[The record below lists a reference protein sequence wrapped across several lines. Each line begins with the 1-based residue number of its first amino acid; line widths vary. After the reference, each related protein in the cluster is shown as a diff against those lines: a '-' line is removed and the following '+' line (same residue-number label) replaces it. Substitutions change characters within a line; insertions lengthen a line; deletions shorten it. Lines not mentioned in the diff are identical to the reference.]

1 MLGNT
6 VVGRYVFFE
15 ERPSRNVSISS
26 TFYTSFCV
34 RRSQKSEH
42 LIVFSALLGSACAK
56 AARRMLIKLNPGI
69 TKTRSFKQ
77 ENLSLESKY
86 IFLEI

>member
-26 TFYTSFCV
+26 TL
-34 RRSQKSEH
+34 E
-42 LIVFSALLGSACAK
+42 AL
-56 AARRMLIKLNPGI
+56 
-69 TKTRSFKQ
+69 
-77 ENLSLESKY
+77 SKK
-86 IFLEI
+86 I